1 MHLDLEKVAAVL
13 DAAADHIDAIDAEKV
28 SSARAERMTQ
38 IDEVASKYAEAMGE
52 EMPDV
57 IRQKLAEGPQ
67 DVVAFLRTMTEKQ
80 AGAVE
85 SLGGPSSRNDALEP
99 RTIKEAAADADQRF
113 LNWINS

>member
-52 EMPDV
+52 EMPDT
-57 IRQKLAEGPQ
+57 IRQKLAESPQ
-67 DVVAFLRTMTEKQ
+67 DVVAFLRTMAEKQ

-85 SLGGPSSRNDALEP
+85 SLGGPSSRNDDPAP
-99 RTIKEAAADADQRF
+99 RTVKEAADAADQQF
-113 LNWINS
+113 LNWVMS